1 MSPRKILRTTTLSLF
16 LVVAACGGRKDDGG
30 GGGEDLN
37 SPEITLLGVDPTI
50 HEQGT
55 PYVDAGATATDEED
69 GDLTADI
76 VVGGTVNVDVLGTYT
91 LTYDVSD
98 SSGNDADQVTRDVV
112 VYDPNVVFTYSD
124 PFFLGTAQLDSY
136 SSSPQVGGA
145 VATYSIDPAL
155 PAGITLEESTGLIS
169 GTPTER
175 SARTTYT
182 VTGVNDDGAG
192 TATIVLEVV
201 APARFAYAANT
212 EERTL
217 SIFRCDADTGR
228 LLPSSYHFMTDPIT
242 GDNKGLPRH
251 VEAHPS
257 GDWLFVTTST
267 DVLVVYAVDS
277 SNGDLSYTHGE
288 YLGAG
293 APHPLVVSSAGTVVH
308 VGGQGASPLRS
319 FTFDA
324 ATGALTSAGDPVAT
338 SPIHDMAL
346 SEDGARLVTLDRDS
360 EIVRCFAVDAGGVP
374 TQESEYPISI
384 GDAGELALSRD
395 GSNAYIALT
404 HSMFDLL
411 ARLPIDAAGVITDE
425 EARPSPVGADLVT
438 LHPDEGSIFVA
449 SSTTSEIR
457 RFSVDAETGVL
468 GVLGD
473 SESTTLGALSDLS
486 IDPAG
491 RFMHGADSAAGEVD
505 LVHLDQDTLALTAGA
520 RARARLGAQEAPAVL
535 RKDALLSVEP
545 LTLYVSCGSSATV
558 DAFEVDPQT
567 GLLTLLQTTPT
578 QLEPRELVVGRAKDR
593 LYIANHDSNS
603 LSTFEV
609 QTDGRLGVELGELF
623 MAAQPIALALEP
635 SGRFLY
641 ANSVNAKRVFGF
653 EIKESDGTLRALDGG
668 GGGVAVFSIA
678 LDADPTGRFLYC
690 ASQGE
695 SPFTSPWPDGDPGTI
710 TVLHID
716 AETGEPTPLDDTV
729 PGHIAVPFQPTYVA
743 FDPTGTRAY
752 TNQTGNGVHVAVP
765 LDVAHADG
773 GGTVITPGTPTGD
786 IPTAVQ
792 ISATGRFGFV
802 STKDEAGGG
811 ALKLHDIYPDGS
823 LRNAAND
830 AYAARETYLDVS
842 DPIALA
848 TDKGER
854 WLYVLNSGS
863 QTLSVWEI
871 NTADGSLT
879 KLDELPTSTDPV
891 ALHLSESL

>member
-1 MSPRKILRTTTLSLF
+1 MSPRKILRTSALSLF
-16 LVVAACGGRKDDGG
+16 LVVAACGGRKGGGG

-37 SPEITLLGVDPTI
+37 PPVITLLGEDPTI

-55 PYVDAGATATDEED
+55 PYVDAGATAFDEED
-69 GDLTADI
+69 LDISADI
-76 VVGGTVNVDVLGTYT
+76 VVGGAVDVDTLGTYT

-112 VYDPNVVFTYSD
+112 IYDPGIVFTYSD
-124 PFFLGTAQLDSY
+124 PFFLGTAQIDLY

-145 VATYSIDPAL
+145 VATYSIQPAL
-155 PAGITLEESTGLIS
+155 PAGVTLEESTGLIS

-182 VTGVNDDGAG
+182 VTGVNSEGAG

-201 APARFAYAANT
+201 APARFAFAANT
-212 EERTL
+212 QERTL

-242 GDNKGLPRH
+242 GDNKGQPRH

-257 GDWLFVTTST
+257 GDWLFVTTNT
-267 DVLVVYAVDS
+267 DVLVVYAVDPA
-277 SNGDLSYTHGE
+277 NGDLSYTDGE

-293 APHPLVVSSAGTVVH
+293 APHPLVVSSAGDVVH

-319 FTFDA
+319 FSFDT
-324 ATGALTSAGDPVAT
+324 ATGELLSAGVPVAT
-338 SPIHDMAL
+338 SPIHDMIL

-360 EIVRCFAVDAGGVP
+360 EIVRSFAVDASGVP
-374 TQESEYPISI
+374 TQEGEYTISV
-384 GDAGELALSRD
+384 GDAGDLALSRD
-395 GSNAYIALT
+395 GSNAYVAIT
-404 HSMFDLL
+404 HASFDLL
-411 ARLPIDAAGVITDE
+411 ARLPIDAAGVITTE
-425 EARPSPVGADLVT
+425 EARPSPQGSELLT
-438 LHPDEGSIFVA
+438 MHPDGSSIFVA

-457 RFSVDAETGVL
+457 RFPVDSETGVL
-468 GVLGD
+468 GVIGD
-473 SESTTLGALSDLS
+473 AETTTLGAISDLS
-486 IDPAG
+486 IGAAG
-491 RFMHGADSAAGEVD
+491 RWMHGADAAAGEVD
-505 LVHLDQDTLALTAGA
+505 LVHVDQDTLALTAGTSA
-520 RARARLGAQEAPAVL
+520 RTRLGASEAPAIL
-535 RKDALLSVEP
+535 RRDALLSVEP

-558 DAFEVDPQT
+558 DAFEVDPTT
-567 GLLTLLQTTPT
+567 GLLTLIQTTPT
-578 QLEPRELVVGRAKDR
+578 QLGPRELAVGRSKDR
-593 LYIANHDSNS
+593 LYIANHDGNS

-609 QTDGRLGVELGELF
+609 QADGRLGVELGEIF
-623 MAAQPIALALEP
+623 MSAQPIALALEP
-635 SGRFLY
+635 SGRYLY

-653 EIKESDGTLRALDGG
+653 EIDELDGTLRALDGG
-668 GGGVAVFSIA
+668 GGGVAVSSIA

-695 SPFTSPWPDGDPGTI
+695 SPFTTPWPDGDPGTI

-743 FDPTGTRAY
+743 FDPTGTHAY

-765 LDVAHADG
+765 LSVAHADG
-773 GGTVITPGTPTGD
+773 NGTVITPGTPTGD

-792 ISATGRFGFV
+792 ISGTGRFGFV

-842 DPIALA
+842 DPVALA

-863 QTLSVWEI
+863 ETLSVWEI
-871 NTADGSLT
+871 NATDGTLT
-879 KLDELPTSTDPV
+879 KLSELATSTDPV
-891 ALHLSESL
+891 ALHLNESL